1 MTPDAKRKYEKM
13 AEQAKKQQGDPQP
26 VPFYASASAKY
37 TTQGVPLSLLA
48 KEKAKRMNE
57 QEVLIHKIAKRLE
70 DAHIIGGKIKFAI
83 SMLACNT
90 CFFF

>member
-26 VPFYASASAKY
+26 VPVYASSSAKY

-48 KEKAKRMNE
+48 KEKAKRMKE
-57 QEVLIHKIAKRLE
+57 KEVLIHKIATRLE
-70 DAHIIGGKIKFAI
+70 DAHITGGKIKLFAI

-90 CFFF
+90 CFF